1 TISHERDLHLGRQ
14 LAALASLED
23 HGLESIVVLMDQ
35 PVVPASCDR
44 PWVRVVHV
52 DGRPLPLGEA
62 RNAGA
67 RAARGETVVFLDVD
81 VIPEAGAVE
90 QLVAEAEHGGV
101 VMADPWYLPPSWDGR
116 ELPGGALPHPS
127 RADLAVGRTDRYEMF
142 WSLGFACRREVF
154 DSVGGFDDSYAGYVA
169 EDTDFAFTL
178 RAAQVPLAFS
188 SARVFH
194 QAHAVI
200 RPPLHHLDSI
210 VVNARRFREKFGTWP
225 MEGWLRA

>member
-1 TISHERDLHLGRQ
+1 MRNSTPAVRHASIAMSSLHLGRQ
-14 LAALASLED
+14 LAALASLAD

-90 QLVAEAEHGGV
+90 QLVAEAECTT
-101 VMADPWYLPPSWDGR
+101 R
-116 ELPGGALPHPS
+116 
-127 RADLAVGRTDRYEMF
+127 GRTMGPR
-142 WSLGFACRREVF
+142 
-154 DSVGGFDDSYAGYVA
+154 
-169 EDTDFAFTL
+169 
-178 RAAQVPLAFS
+178 
-188 SARVFH
+188 
-194 QAHAVI
+194 
-200 RPPLHHLDSI
+200 
-210 VVNARRFREKFGTWP
+210 
-225 MEGWLRA
+225 